1 MQGVSVLMAQA
12 GMWLH
17 CDPSMRPAGANEQV
31 VPPLVCANSSK
42 ATSMVEAPTPPLH
55 TAAHKEYVV
64 QVPVFDVILADLG
77 DSQSLQQSLSTFSG
91 HMTQVNDIV
100 QACGPGSLVLLDELG
115 SGTDPSEGAALAI
128 AVLRRL
134 SYSVRSYFSHFC
146 SVTASCVQACLLAI
160 DELQC

>member
-1 MQGVSVLMAQA
+1 M
-12 GMWLH
+12 
-17 CDPSMRPAGANEQV
+17 
-31 VPPLVCANSSK
+31 
-42 ATSMVEAPTPPLH
+42 
-55 TAAHKEYVV
+55 
-64 QVPVFDVILADLG
+64 QVPVFDGILADLG

-91 HMTQVNDIV
+91 HMTQVNAIV

-146 SVTASCVQACLLAI
+146 SITAS
-160 DELQC
+160 